1 MKRFVNGIGV
11 ECEPDDAEIIQL
23 GDRMVVRTAEG
34 AHTAAAVRHGDTV
47 HVSYLGRTFV
57 VEKAKRVRAS
67 RGGAD
72 GELRAP
78 MPGVIV
84 DVLVSEGDAVQRG
97 DKVVVLEAMK
107 TQQPFTAPFAGR
119 VATLKVAKGQ
129 QVAEGELLAS
139 VVPEDVP

>member
-1 MKRFVNGIGV
+1 MRRFVNGIEV
-11 ECEPDDAEIIQL
+11 ECEPGDVEVVQL

-34 AHTAAAVRHGDTV
+34 ANTAAAVRHGDTV

-67 RGGAD
+67 RGAAD

-84 DVLVSEGDAVQRG
+84 DVLVAEGDAVQRG

-107 TQQPFTAPFAGR
+107 TQQPFVAPFAGR
-119 VATLKVAKGQ
+119 IAALKVAKGE
-129 QVAEGELLAS
+129 QVAEGELLAT
-139 VVPEDVP
+139 VVPEDGP